1 MNVNE
6 NNSFNE
12 SPNLK
17 KNESYIIS
25 EEEEE
30 EDEDEENN
38 KKNENSLKNRASQV
52 ESDKNNPKI
61 KKNNNNIKDQINFDD
76 ENNNKRI
83 IFRNKN
89 NIKNKIYLDK
99 QTQKNSNK
107 NLSSLLSS
115 QKENKIIKEYNE
127 IIKSDEEDKNKELL
141 NRIKELE
148 EKLYSSNK
156 IINNLNNNKDI
167 VIQKLTK
174 TNKKLKNSLE
184 SISKKLDEK
193 LLNTNLF
200 KKRNI
205 NSGQKFGASFCTN
218 NKSMMSG
225 GYNNGPMSH
234 LSDDIVTK
242 NNNML
247 KEKELNNAVNMIKI
261 LTNDNKRLQ
270 NKVDEFEKNKV
281 LEKEQKDK
289 EKVKI
294 DRELEEHKMCKEKME
309 QYKEKIRKLSDKNHI
324 LLEKISSIK
333 SKKQNSCIF
342 QIKNN
347 NIHKNNN
354 NNNNDLQESENENT
368 EDNYKTKKKIIKK
381 VNSSISLDKNS
392 NSIINIK
399 KIGFDSV
406 KAQKGSLPKINTNKN
421 KSKYNLNYNYQNN
434 NNNLSNNNV
443 NNIFNMDEMQQLN
456 KVFKNNEDLFGII
469 VKKFEIMKKSK
480 ESLNTKY
487 KIEKKQYIERIYSMQ
502 QHIDYLNGKI
512 RENEFKINILQSQ
525 LNENNIH
532 KKQLLKKVKILTAG
546 IELSDLSSNNLIAEN
561 INKNE
566 SKDKNNEDISD
577 NKATT
582 TLNNTS
588 INGNKKKLNGIR
600 RRSFISGLNESNS
613 LGDNI
618 VDNLDNTKDQKNYNH
633 NNSEFINEGDT
644 ILEENVS
651 ETSSKNRNLKLNN
664 EDESEKNYKSF
675 L

>member
-1 MNVNE
+1 MNDDE
-6 NNSFNE
+6 NSSYNE
-12 SPNLK
+12 SPNSK
-17 KNESYIIS
+17 KNESYMNFV
-25 EEEEE
+25 EEEE
-30 EDEDEENN
+30 EDEDEEKVKN
-38 KKNENSLKNRASQV
+38 KKKENNSSLI
-52 ESDKNNPKI
+52 ESDKNNSKI
-61 KKNNNNIKDQINFDD
+61 KKTNNNNNKDQNNFVY
-76 ENNNKRI
+76 ENNNDNNKRT
-83 IFRNKN
+83 IFKNKN
-89 NIKNKIYLDK
+89 NNKNKIYLDK
-99 QTQKNSNK
+99 QTQKNSNN

-115 QKENKIIKEYNE
+115 QKDNKIIKEYNE

-148 EKLYSSNK
+148 EKLSSSNK

-193 LLNTNLF
+193 ILNTNLF

-205 NSGQKFGASFCTN
+205 NSGQKFGVSFSTN
-218 NKSMMSG
+218 NRSMMSG

-234 LSDDIVTK
+234 LSDDIATK
-242 NNNML
+242 NNNIL

-347 NIHKNNN
+347 NIYKNNN
-354 NNNNDLQESENENT
+354 NDFHESENENS

-381 VNSSISLDKNS
+381 INSSISLDKNN

-406 KAQKGSLPKINTNKN
+406 KAQNGSLPKINTNKN
-421 KSKYNLNYNYQNN
+421 NSKYNLNYNYQNK
-434 NNNLSNNNV
+434 NNNLTNNNI
-443 NNIFNMDEMQQLN
+443 NNIFNIDEMQQLN

-469 VKKFEIMKKSK
+469 VKKIEIMQKSK
-480 ESLNTKY
+480 ESLNSKY
-487 KIEKKQYIERIYSMQ
+487 KREKKQYIERIYSMQ

-546 IELSDLSSNNLIAEN
+546 IELSDFSSNNIALDN
-561 INKNE
+561 NNKNE
-566 SKDKNNEDISD
+566 NKDKNNEDIND

-588 INGNKKKLNGIR
+588 INANKKKQNGIR
-600 RRSFISGLNESNS
+600 RRSFISGLNENNS
-613 LGDNI
+613 IGDNI
-618 VDNLDNTKDQKNYNH
+618 VDNLDSTKDQKNNNH

-651 ETSSKNRNLKLNN
+651 EASSKNRNLKLNN
-664 EDESEKNYKSF
+664 EDESEKNFKSF